1 MARQL
6 GGGRKQQAGLAAL
19 GHGGSW
25 HWHGR
30 TGTGRQAGSCLA
42 KTSKQARC
50 AAGMPAGVTSDDHR
64 LGAWYRMDWMA
75 ACYVVSSSVSPAR
88 NCATGRGGGDG
99 STSPSRMG
107 MGWPVV
113 RSAAAGTYLR
123 PGGGGEPTT
132 GPVHFSFLA
141 VSQAWI
147 RHMNNSNTSRMHAD
161 SKDWRAMAQQ

>member
-1 MARQL
+1 VR
-6 GGGRKQQAGLAAL
+6 
-19 GHGGSW
+19 
-25 HWHGR
+25 
-30 TGTGRQAGSCLA
+30 
-42 KTSKQARC
+42 
-50 AAGMPAGVTSDDHR
+50 P
-64 LGAWYRMDWMA
+64 
-75 ACYVVSSSVSPAR
+75 
-88 NCATGRGGGDG
+88 GGGDG

-147 RHMNNSNTSRMHAD
+147 RHMNNSNTSRMHAA
-161 SKDWRAMAQQ
+161 SKDWRAMALSASSKCATRTTPSEAAKTGERESESSASCTCRSWVAGASIHG